1 MTKGWRGITGL
12 AVMTV
17 AISCGGSGDAPNG
30 PTPNTPGSAALTA
43 PTPEA
48 PVNDAQVD
56 TLRPT
61 LTVRNGT
68 STGSGAR
75 VYEFQ
80 ISDRS
85 DFTASVTSDVPGLA
99 VVISQAGVA
108 EGSGGTTSFT
118 PTTDLQPSTR
128 MYWRARFQGGSS
140 MSDWS
145 APAQFRTK
153 VVGFNRAG
161 ELYDPLIHA
170 ESLGTRVGSTS
181 FMGIRGLRIE
191 NDRSW
196 VRYQLDSTLMSG
208 EISVE
213 VEGLQPNGPGVK
225 SRIFSMMDG
234 GDNLYRSKFLF
245 NVQYRGVA
253 GNPDNAIS
261 YKVLMGDEDLKY
273 EPSFSQRAAGVR
285 MLSPG
290 TTYLWT
296 ATWGSTFRLTVR
308 EGGATGPIV
317 YERSQATPGRYNPAP
332 HTVYLGANDA
342 AQESGSYGGAIYRNL
357 WVGNRPR
364 PASLG
369 SALHGRSAGR

>member
-317 YERSQATPGRYNPAP
+317 YERSQVTPGRYNPAP
-332 HTVYLGANDA
+332 HTV
-342 AQESGSYGGAIYRNL
+342 
-357 WVGNRPR
+357 
-364 PASLG
+364 
-369 SALHGRSAGR
+369 